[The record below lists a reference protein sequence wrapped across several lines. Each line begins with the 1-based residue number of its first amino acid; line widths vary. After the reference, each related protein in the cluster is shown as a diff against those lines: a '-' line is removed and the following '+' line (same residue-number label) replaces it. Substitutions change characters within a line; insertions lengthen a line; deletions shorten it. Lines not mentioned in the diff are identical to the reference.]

1 MLNRIKSELLNV
13 GLKFISID
21 EKIVRM
27 ILETSPSNINEI
39 VILPAIK
46 IVMKKLLNKLQN
58 KRNYGRVYNGE
69 LNGVKVSIVRSLIG
83 APNCAMAVEALK
95 RSKTRIIIRI
105 DVCGGLENM
114 ITPINIGDIL
124 ILITPI
130 NIGDILIP
138 KIAYCDDGTC
148 PQYFREHPALVNELE
163 SISNPLGKFQ
173 NLFTGNQT
181 IFKSKSDSKLNEI
194 LFNKGASLLRD
205 KLKLVDLWT
214 TDALF
219 CESLDFVRALSSIN
233 VQCID
238 MESSI
243 LFLLGK
249 IYNLKT
255 SSILSVSDLPG
266 HSKYDL
272 LNSNEI
278 HPEMENGIDNSIKIL
293 IKALPQIKNE
303 LI

>member
-13 GLKFISID
+13 GLKFISVD

-27 ILETSPSNINEI
+27 ILETSPSNVNEI

-46 IVMKKLLNKLQN
+46 IVMKKLLQKLQN

-69 LNGVKVSIVRSLIG
+69 LNNVKVSIVRSLIG
-83 APNCAMAVEALK
+83 APNCAMVVEALK
-95 RSKTRIIIRI
+95 RCKTKVVIRI
-105 DVCGGLENM
+105 DVCGGIENV
-114 ITPINIGDIL
+114 
-124 ILITPI
+124 ITPI

-138 KIAYCDDGTC
+138 KLAFCDDGTC
-148 PQYFREHPALVNELE
+148 PQYFRENPALVNELE
-163 SISNPLGKFQ
+163 SISNPMGKFQ
-173 NLFTGNQT
+173 NMFTGNQT
-181 IFKSKSDSKLNEI
+181 VFISKPNDKLKEI
-194 LFNKGASLLRD
+194 LFNKGVLFLRD
-205 KLKLVDLWT
+205 KVKLADLWT

-219 CESLDFVRALSSIN
+219 CESFDFVRALSSIN
-233 VQCID
+233 IQCVD

-278 HPEMENGIDNSIKIL
+278 HHDMENGIDNAIKIL
-293 IKALPQIKNE
+293 INSLPQIKYE

>member
-13 GLKFISID
+13 GLKFISVD

-27 ILETSPSNINEI
+27 ILETSPSNLNEI

-46 IVMKKLLNKLQN
+46 IVMKKLLNKLRN

-69 LNGVKVSIVRSLIG
+69 LNGVKISIVRSLVG

-95 RSKTRIIIRI
+95 RCKTKIIIRI
-105 DVCGGLENM
+105 DVCGGIENM
-114 ITPINIGDIL
+114 IM
-124 ILITPI
+124 PI

-148 PQYFREHPALVNELE
+148 PQYFREHPALVNELG
-163 SISNPLGKFQ
+163 SISNPLGKYQ

-181 IFKSKSDSKLNEI
+181 IFISKPNEKLNEV
-194 LFNKGASLLRD
+194 LFNKGTLLLRD
-205 KLKLVDLWT
+205 KVKSVDLWT

-219 CESLDFVRALSSIN
+219 CESPDFVRALSSIN

-278 HPEMENGIDNSIKIL
+278 HPEMENGIDNAIKLL
-293 IKALPQIKNE
+293 ISALPKVNFMLKEQ
-303 LI
+303 

>member
-13 GLKFISID
+13 GLKFINVD

-27 ILETSPSNINEI
+27 ILETSPSNVNEI

-46 IVMKKLLNKLQN
+46 IVMKKLLQKLQN
-58 KRNYGRVYNGE
+58 KRRYGRVYNGQ
-69 LNGVKVSIVRSLIG
+69 LNNVRVSIVRSLIG
-83 APNCAMAVEALK
+83 APNCAMAIEALK
-95 RSKTRIIIRI
+95 RCKTKVVIRI
-105 DVCGGLENM
+105 DVCGGIENK
-114 ITPINIGDIL
+114 IAQ
-124 ILITPI
+124 I

-138 KIAYCDDGTC
+138 KLAFCDDGTC
-148 PQYFREHPALVNELE
+148 PQYFRENPSLANELE
-163 SISNPLGKFQ
+163 SISNPMGKFQ

-181 IFKSKSDSKLNEI
+181 IFVSKPDKILNEI
-194 LFNKGASLLRD
+194 LLNKGVSFLRD
-205 KLKLVDLWT
+205 RVKLVDLWT

-233 VQCID
+233 IQCVD

-249 IYNLKT
+249 IYSIKT
-255 SSILSVSDLPG
+255 CSILSVSDLPG

-272 LNSNEI
+272 LHSNEI
-278 HPEMENGIDNSIKIL
+278 HPDMENGIDNAIKLL
-293 IKALPQIKNE
+293 IKSLPKIKNKFM
-303 LI
+303 

>member
-1 MLNRIKSELLNV
+1 MLNRIKSELLNI
-13 GLKFISID
+13 GLKFISVD

-27 ILETSPSNINEI
+27 LLETSPSNVNEI

-46 IVMKKLLNKLQN
+46 IVMKKLLQKLHN

-69 LNGVKVSIVRSLIG
+69 LNNIRVSIIRSLVG
-83 APNCAMAVEALK
+83 APNCAMAIEALK
-95 RSKTRIIIRI
+95 RCKTKVIIRI
-105 DVCGGLENM
+105 DVCGGIENE
-114 ITPINIGDIL
+114 NF
-124 ILITPI
+124 PI

-138 KIAYCDDGTC
+138 KLAYCDDGTS
-148 PQYFREHPALVNELE
+148 PNYIRENPSLVNELE
-163 SISNPLGKFQ
+163 SISNPTGRFQ
-173 NLFTGNQT
+173 NIFTGNQT
-181 IFKSKSDSKLNEI
+181 VFISKPNEMLKQFFI
-194 LFNKGASLLRD
+194 DEDLISNKD
-205 KLKLVDLWT
+205 KVKETTIWT

-233 VQCID
+233 VQSID

-255 SSILSVSDLPG
+255 ISILSVSDLPG
-266 HSKYDL
+266 HPKYDL

-278 HPEMENGIDNSIKIL
+278 HPNMETGIDNAIKL
-293 IKALPQIKNE
+293 VIKN
-303 LI
+303 LPKIKNALL

>member
-1 MLNRIKSELLNV
+1 MLNRLKSELLNV
-13 GLKFISID
+13 GLKFISVD

-27 ILETSPSNINEI
+27 ILETKPSNLNEI

-46 IVMKKLLNKLQN
+46 IVMKKLLQKLQN
-58 KRNYGRVYNGE
+58 KRNYGRIYNGE
-69 LNGVKVSIVRSLIG
+69 LNNVRVSIVRSLIG
-83 APNCAMAVEALK
+83 APNCAMAVEAL
-95 RSKTRIIIRI
+95 RRCKTKIIIRI
-105 DVCGGLENM
+105 DVCGGIENE
-114 ITPINIGDIL
+114 IAPV
-124 ILITPI
+124 

-138 KIAYCDDGTC
+138 KLAYCDDGTS
-148 PQYFREHPALVNELE
+148 PQYFRENPSLVNELE
-163 SISNPLGKFQ
+163 SISNPMGKFQ
-173 NLFTGNQT
+173 NMFTGNQI
-181 IFKSKSDSKLNEI
+181 IFISQPNEMLRELFLSKGTTLFSDKVKETS
-194 LFNKGASLLRD
+194 
-205 KLKLVDLWT
+205 LWT

-255 SSILSVSDLPG
+255 VSVLPVSDLPG
-266 HSKYDL
+266 HPKYDL

-278 HPEMENGIDNSIKIL
+278 HPDMENGIDNAIKLL
-293 IKALPQIKNE
+293 INALPKVKYIFQ
-303 LI
+303 

>member
-13 GLKFISID
+13 GLKFISVD

-27 ILETSPSNINEI
+27 ILETNHSNLNEI

-46 IVMKKLLNKLQN
+46 PLMKKLLQKLQN

-69 LNGVKVSIVRSLIG
+69 LNNVKVSIVRSLVG
-83 APNCAMAVEALK
+83 APNCAMAVEAL
-95 RSKTRIIIRI
+95 RRCKTTVIIRI
-105 DVCGGLENM
+105 DVCGGIEN
-114 ITPINIGDIL
+114 IN
-124 ILITPI
+124 TSI

-138 KIAYCDDGTC
+138 KFAFCDDGTS
-148 PQYFREHPALVNELE
+148 PQYLRENPSLVNELQ
-163 SISNPLGKFQ
+163 SIANPLGKFQ
-173 NLFTGNQT
+173 NMFTGNQT
-181 IFKSKSDSKLNEI
+181 IFISKPNEMLRELFLNEGNT
-194 LFNKGASLLRD
+194 LFSNKV
-205 KLKLVDLWT
+205 KETNLWT

-233 VQCID
+233 VQSVD

-255 SSILSVSDLPG
+255 VSVLSVSDLPG
-266 HSKYDL
+266 NPKYDL
-272 LNSNEI
+272 LHSNEI
-278 HPEMENGIDNSIKIL
+278 HPEMENGIDNAIKLL
-293 IKALPQIKNE
+293 IKVLPRINNALKR
-303 LI
+303 

>member
-1 MLNRIKSELLNV
+1 MLNRIKSELLNI
-13 GLKFISID
+13 GLKFISVE

-27 ILETSPSNINEI
+27 ILETAPSNVNEI

-69 LNGVKVSIVRSLIG
+69 LNGVKVSIIRSLVG
-83 APNCAMAVEALK
+83 APNCAMTVESLK
-95 RSKTRIIIRI
+95 RCKTKIIIRI
-105 DVCGGLENM
+105 DVCGGIENET
-114 ITPINIGDIL
+114 I
-124 ILITPI
+124 PI

-138 KIAYCDDGTC
+138 KLAFCDDGTS
-148 PQYFREHPALVNELE
+148 PQYFRENPSLVNELD
-163 SISNPLGKFQ
+163 SISNPMGKLQ
-173 NLFTGNQT
+173 NIFTGNKTVFISQPNEMLREL
-181 IFKSKSDSKLNEI
+181 FLSKGTI
-194 LFNKGASLLRD
+194 LFPD
-205 KLKLVDLWT
+205 KIKETSLWT

-233 VQCID
+233 AQCVD

-255 SSILSVSDLPG
+255 VSVLSASDLPG
-266 HSKYDL
+266 HPKYDL
-272 LNSNEI
+272 LNSKEI
-278 HPEMENGIDNSIKIL
+278 HPDMENGIDNAIKLL
-293 IKALPQIKNE
+293 INTLPMVKYTFE
-303 LI
+303 E

>member
-13 GLKFISID
+13 GLKFISVD

-27 ILETSPSNINEI
+27 ILETSPSNVNEI

-46 IVMKKLLNKLQN
+46 IVMRKLLQKLQN

-69 LNGVKVSIVRSLIG
+69 INNVRVSIVRSLIG
-83 APNCAMAVEALK
+83 APNCAMAVEALRRCK
-95 RSKTRIIIRI
+95 AKIFIRI
-105 DVCGGLENM
+105 DVCGGIENR
-114 ITPINIGDIL
+114 
-124 ILITPI
+124 ITPI

-138 KIAYCDDGTC
+138 KLAFCDDGTS
-148 PQYFREHPALVNELE
+148 PQYFRENPSIVNELE
-163 SISNPLGKFQ
+163 SISNPMGKFQ
-173 NLFTGNQT
+173 TMFTGNQT
-181 IFKSKSDSKLNEI
+181 IFISKPNETLKEI
-194 LFNKGASLLRD
+194 LYNKGVSILSD
-205 KLKLVDLWT
+205 KVKLADLWT

-233 VQCID
+233 IQGID

-255 SSILSVSDLPG
+255 ASILSVSDLPG

-272 LNSNEI
+272 LHSNEI
-278 HPEMENGIDNSIKIL
+278 HPDMENGIDKAIKIL
-293 IKALPQIKNE
+293 INTLPKIKYE

>member
-13 GLKFISID
+13 GLKFISVD

-27 ILETSPSNINEI
+27 ILETSPSNVNEI

-46 IVMKKLLNKLQN
+46 IVMKKLVQKLQN

-69 LNGVKVSIVRSLIG
+69 LNGVRVSIIRSLVG

-95 RSKTRIIIRI
+95 RCKTKVIIRI
-105 DVCGGLENM
+105 DVCGGIENSV
-114 ITPINIGDIL
+114 
-124 ILITPI
+124 TPI

-138 KIAYCDDGTC
+138 KIAYCDDGTS
-148 PQYFREHPALVNELE
+148 PQYFREHPALINELE

-173 NLFTGNQT
+173 NLITGNQT
-181 IFKSKSDSKLNEI
+181 IFISKSDDQLNEM
-194 LFNKGASLLRD
+194 LFNKGTLLLKD
-205 KLKLVDLWT
+205 KVKLVDLWT

-233 VQCID
+233 VQSID

-278 HPEMENGIDNSIKIL
+278 HPEMENGIDNSIKTL
-293 IKALPQIKNE
+293 INSLPQIKHE